1 MDGEDHTAK
10 ESKLNLSLEYDQAP
24 VPWIA
29 DTELESHLLM
39 HFLDV
44 VWPLQFPFFNPHDR
58 GWVLAL
64 YMRSKPLYNA
74 ALTLAAYSKNLAL
87 SSIEY
92 SSVLSQHNQERFYT
106 MALRGLRD
114 HIGILSQKGNM
125 EGLKDSIDAIAC
137 VNQLIMF
144 EVSLNKSLC

>member
-74 ALTLAAYSKNLAL
+74 GLTLAAYSKNLAL
-87 SSIEY
+87 SSIE
-92 SSVLSQHNQERFYT
+92 SSSLLSQNNQERFYT